1 MRPIEAVS
9 ILVTSIGLIALALVV
24 TAGVVG
30 MMIGEWRAII
40 GLAVSIFAGLLMLA
54 LVCIF
59 VWTFNPYQDKG
70 KDERQ

>member
-30 MMIGEWRAII
+30 VMVDEWRAVI
-40 GLAVSIFAGLLMLA
+40 GLAASVFAGLLMLA